1 VAVVVELVY
10 VALFEKSNVFFV
22 TIGRSFF
29 FGGVLGIQRW
39 KLKLFSSFVTILI
52 TQVSRKF
59 MTS

>member
-29 FGGVLGIQRW
+29 FWRSARYPKMEAQT
-39 KLKLFSSFVTILI
+39 LFLLCYNSDYTSVT
-52 TQVSRKF
+52 
-59 MTS
+59 